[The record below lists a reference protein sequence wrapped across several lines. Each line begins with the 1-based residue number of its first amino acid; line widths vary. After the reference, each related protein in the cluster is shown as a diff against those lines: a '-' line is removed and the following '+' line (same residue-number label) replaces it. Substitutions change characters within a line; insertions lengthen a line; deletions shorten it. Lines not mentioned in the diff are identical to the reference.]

1 MLSRRAPFKR
11 PTKTVN
17 GDAFGSALEG
27 ADNRGEIDPVEP
39 EVSRLRREL
48 KLAEHE
54 GRSRVNRLR
63 RELADAEVRDL
74 HSVQAKTTA
83 PRPGRASALTVG
95 QLVDLGLILEESVR
109 RNRELPQKELAKLL
123 GYNDPRALN
132 NQIARLESKLEGRL
146 FVANEKNRSGE
157 LTFEG
162 WEFGMIGIL
171 LRDLVE
177 LDGAVPQRVYEKV
190 LRELVYR
197 LRCSKMEALDNVDPD
212 EDIYAP
218 RLSGLAAISARVK
231 GFHWLETILPVEPE
245 TKHPLPEVPKSLPR
259 PRTVRSA
266 PAPHAAAK
274 KPAPDQQ

>member
-11 PTKTVN
+11 P
-17 GDAFGSALEG
+17 A
-27 ADNRGEIDPVEP
+27 GEIDPGLVHTVVEP
-39 EVSRLRREL
+39 DLYRLRREL
-48 KLAEHE
+48 RLAEVDE
-54 GRSRVNRLR
+54 RNRVNQINRLR

-74 HSVQAKTTA
+74 HSVYARTTEA
-83 PRPGRASALTVG
+83 RPGKAGALTVE

-109 RNRELPQKELAKLL
+109 RNRELAQKELAKLL
-123 GYNDPRALN
+123 GYNDPRGLN
-132 NQIARLESKLEGRL
+132 NDIARLESKLEEKL
-146 FVANEKNRSGE
+146 FVANEKNRSGR
-157 LTFEG
+157 LTFAG

-197 LRCSKMEALDNVDPD
+197 LRWSKLEALDNVDPD

-245 TKHPLPEVPKSLPR
+245 IKHPLPEVPKSLPR
-259 PRTVRSA
+259 PSLRRPGVVRKE
-266 PAPHAAAK
+266 PASE
-274 KPAPDQQ
+274 DQR